1 MRVSPVKR
9 VGGVSLP
16 PNAPRRASIHFSAR
30 DGMRCGMALPSK
42 QALKDELVGLL
53 QADLDSLERA
63 YEASREGATH
73 EEAKPE
79 NDKDTRA
86 LEQSYLARGQ
96 ARRVEDLRSNVVDV
110 KNMPVRDFGAEEPVA
125 LSAVVRVEQN
135 DEPRMLF
142 LAPQGGGA
150 ALHGGAIQVVT
161 PRSPMG
167 RALMGKLPGDDM
179 EVQVAGRVLDVLVME
194 VR

>member
-1 MRVSPVKR
+1 M
-9 VGGVSLP
+9 
-16 PNAPRRASIHFSAR
+16 
-30 DGMRCGMALPSK
+30 LPSK
-42 QALKDELVGLL
+42 QALKDELVQLL
-53 QADLDSLERA
+53 QADLDVLERA

-96 ARRVEDLRSNVVDV
+96 ARRVEDLRSDVADV
-110 KNMPVRDFGAEEPVA
+110 KNMPVRDFLEDDPAALGALVCI
-125 LSAVVRVEQN
+125 EQN
-135 DEPRMLF
+135 GEPRMLF

-150 ALHGGAIQVVT
+150 ALHGGVIQVVT

-167 RALMGKLPGDDM
+167 RALMGKLPGDDV
-179 EVQVAGRVLDVLVME
+179 EVQVAGRLLE
-194 VR
+194 VVVVELR